1 MAIAHGLRIHVVDHL
16 PRDAQLLIHAAHH
29 DLLVDRLILAADEV
43 MVGVHVEVAHG
54 AHVDQ
59 RLVDEDVV
67 HVEGVLGQD
76 QLHLA
81 QHLGAIVHRVH
92 EQVLARQEGA
102 YLVPAEFIAL
112 RQHVAVA
119 HDLLLALIHL
129 VVDVVGHHHVAGHR
143 RVQLAA
149 QVHHEREHGRRIE
162 PVVGVDH
169 FEVEARRM
177 GEPRVHRAA
186 VALVGLMDGADDVG
200 VLVLPAVA
208 DGRRVVFGRAVVH
221 EQDLDVL
228 AAGEQRLHAVIHVGC
243 RVVAGHGERDGLQ
256 KRLLRRGLGVRACC
270 LARRPRR
277 RPSPSGSSR
286 TRPARR
292 RPPCPC

>member
-1 MAIAHGLRIHVVDHL
+1 MAVAHGLRIHVVDHL
-16 PRDAQLLIHAAHH
+16 PRDAQLLVHATHH
-29 DLLVDRLILAADEV
+29 DLLVDRLVLAPDEV

-67 HVEGVLGQD
+67 HVEGVLGQRKM
-76 QLHLA
+76 HLA
-81 QHLGAIVHRVH
+81 QHLGAVVHRVH

-102 YLVPAEFIAL
+102 HLVPAELIAL
-112 RQHVAVA
+112 WQHIAVA
-119 HDLLLALIHL
+119 HDLLLAFVYL
-129 VVDVVGHHHVAGHR
+129 VVDVIGHHHVAGYR

-169 FEVEARRM
+169 LEVEARRM

-208 DGRRVVFGRAVVH
+208 DGRRVVLGRAVVH

-256 KRLLRRGLGVRACC
+256 KRLLRRGLGARACC

-277 RPSPSGSSR
+277 RPSPSRSSR
-286 TRPARR
+286 RQPGRR

>member
-1 MAIAHGLRIHVVDHL
+1 MAVAHGLRVHVVNHL
-16 PRDAQLLIHAAHH
+16 PCDAQLLVHAAHH
-29 DLLVDRLILAADEV
+29 DLLVDRLVLAADEV

-59 RLVDEDVV
+59 GLVDEDVV
-67 HVEGVLGQD
+67 HVEGVLGQ
-76 QLHLA
+76 LKVHFA

-92 EQVLARQEGA
+92 EQILTRQEGSH
-102 YLVPAEFIAL
+102 LVPAELVAL
-112 RQHVAVA
+112 GQHVAVA
-119 HDLLLALIHL
+119 HDLLLPLVHL

-143 RVQLAA
+143 RIQLAA
-149 QVHHEREHGRRIE
+149 QIHHERKHRRGIQ

-169 FEVEARRM
+169 LEVEAARVR
-177 GEPRVHRAA
+177 EPRVHRAA
-186 VALVGLMDGADDVG
+186 VALVGLMDGADNVG

-208 DGRRVVFGRAVVH
+208 NGRRVVLGRPVVH

-228 AAGEQRLHAVIHVGC
+228 AAGEQRLHAMIHIGC

-256 KRLLRRGLGVRACC
+256 KRLLRRGLGARAFH

-286 TRPARR
+286 MRPGRR